1 MNMSEVKEWRIEVTA
16 EHIVYATNE
25 ADAFRA
31 TSDENVVNIVNATVL
46 EVIEDE

>member
-1 MNMSEVKEWRIEVTA
+1 MSEMKEWRIEVTA

-31 TSDENVVNIVNATVL
+31 TSDENVVNIVNAVVL
-46 EVIEDE
+46 EVNEE

>member
-1 MNMSEVKEWRIEVTA
+1 MSEIKEWRIEVTA

-25 ADAFRA
+25 RDAFMA
-31 TSDENVVNIVNATVL
+31 TSDENLVNIVNAVVL